1 MGSFRPRNLTDA
13 IQILRRRK
21 NLILFIALIV
31 MLAAFIII
39 INIPHTYESRA
50 RIVVSGQIYDR
61 QANGAQIAAVTEQ
74 ITSRA
79 NVESLINR
87 YGLYAPVTNMDRAV
101 QNLQTEIKLDPKLRS
116 DANGFPESFTL
127 SYRHADPAVAQ
138 KVVTDMLAIFNQA
151 NATLEKQAAEEAR
164 AIRAEIEDLEGR
176 LSQTNRQRAVSA
188 ARASAASRVASNI
201 DRVRSERSA
210 IASSVE
216 TLRDREYALQQQIAS
231 QKQLIVQQQE
241 IVRNAP
247 PSDDGRSSSSYNALV
262 KRKAELEGQIKDYLA
277 NFTDKYPKLIL
288 AREQLA
294 EVNQRI
300 AEASANGEGKRA
312 SAASPEAGQL
322 RTLQHELSRM
332 ETELEIVQRE
342 LSRKMQA
349 ASSLPGGGGGG
360 GSSVYVPSVS
370 SSAPVGGTS
379 ISSEYGVDGLK
390 ERYTALL
397 KREDALKD
405 FQPSIS
411 GPGTPFFQTVD
422 QPNLPQSPAAPNR
435 SKLLMFALAL
445 ALGAGLVAA
454 VVVELPR
461 MTMIHDERDVNYFL
475 GVQVVALIPD
485 MQTIAERGQSQN
497 HLFKRRLV
505 YLLVGAAAVPVLVL
519 LLNSIRIFQILGN
532 K

>member
-1 MGSFRPRNLTDA
+1 MVVL
-13 IQILRRRK
+13 
-21 NLILFIALIV
+21 
-31 MLAAFIII
+31 LAAFIII
-39 INIPHTYESRA
+39 ISIPHTFESRA

-79 NVESLINR
+79 NVENIINR

-101 QNLQTEIKLDPKLRS
+101 QNLQTEIKLDAKLRS

-127 SYRHADPAVAQ
+127 SYRHTDPAVAQ

-151 NATLEKQAAEEAR
+151 NTTLEKQAAEEAR
-164 AIRAEIEDLEGR
+164 AIRAEIEDIESR
-176 LSQTNRQRAVSA
+176 LTQTNHQRAASA

-201 DRVRSERSA
+201 DRVRSERNA
-210 IASSVE
+210 IASTVE
-216 TLRDREYALQQQIAS
+216 TLRDREYALQQQITS

-241 IVRNAP
+241 LVRNAP
-247 PSDDGRSSSSYNALV
+247 PADDGRSSSSYNALV
-262 KRKAELEGQIKDYLA
+262 KRKSELEGQIKDYLA
-277 NFTDKYPKLIL
+277 NFTDKYPKLIQ

-300 AEASANGEGKRA
+300 SEASASGEGKRA
-312 SAASPEAGQL
+312 SAASPEAQQL
-322 RTLQHELSRM
+322 RSLQHELSRM

-342 LSRKMQA
+342 IGRKTQA
-349 ASSLPGGGGGG
+349 ASSLPGS
-360 GSSVYVPSVS
+360 GSAQPSYTPSIPAGAPAS
-370 SSAPVGGTS
+370 SGLA
-379 ISSEYGVDGLK
+379 SEYGLDGLK

-435 SKLLMFALAL
+435 SRLMLFALGL

-454 VVVELPR
+454 VIAEIPR
-461 MTMIHDERDVNYFL
+461 MTVIHDERDVNYFL
-475 GVQVVALIPD
+475 GVPVVAMIPE
-485 MQTIAERGQSQN
+485 TLTVAERGKAQN
-497 HLFKRRLV
+497 SLFKQRLV
-505 YLLVGAAAVPVLVL
+505 YLIAGAAAVPVLVFV
-519 LLNSIRIFQILGN
+519 LNSIRIFQILGN

>member
-1 MGSFRPRNLTDA
+1 MGSFRPRNLADA
-13 IQILRRRK
+13 IQILWRRK
-21 NLILFIALIV
+21 LLILFTAAIV
-31 MLAAFIII
+31 LLSAFIII
-39 INIPHTYESRA
+39 TNIAHTFESRA
-50 RIVVSGQIYDR
+50 RILVSGQIYDR

-79 NVESLINR
+79 NLESLINR
-87 YGLYAPVTNMDRAV
+87 YDLYAPVTNMDRAA
-101 QNLQTEIKLDPKLRS
+101 QNLLNEIKIETKLRA

-127 SYRHADPAVAQ
+127 SYRHTDPAVAQ

-151 NATLEKQAAEEAR
+151 NATLEHQAAGEAR
-164 AIRAEIEDLEGR
+164 AIRAEIAELEAR
-176 LSQTNRQRAVSA
+176 LSQTNQQRAAYA
-188 ARASAASRVASNI
+188 ARASAASRAAGNL
-201 DRVRSERSA
+201 DRVRNERNA
-210 IASSVE
+210 IASTVE

-247 PSDDGRSSSSYNALV
+247 PADDGRSSSSYNALV
-262 KRKAELEGQIKDYLA
+262 KRKAELEAQIQNYSA
-277 NFTDKYPKLIL
+277 NFTDKYPKLVQ

-300 AEASANGEGKRA
+300 AESSANGEGRRA
-312 SAASPEAGQL
+312 SAASPEAQQL

-332 ETELEIVQRE
+332 ETEMEIVQRE
-342 LSRKMQA
+342 LSRKMRA
-349 ASSLPGGGGGG
+349 AASLPGGAG
-360 GSSVYVPSVS
+360 VPVVVTPSVATP
-370 SSAPVGGTS
+370 APVVASAGLAN
-379 ISSEYGVDGLK
+379 EYGLDGLR

-397 KREDALKD
+397 KREDALKE

-435 SKLLMFALAL
+435 TRLMLFALAM

-454 VVVELPR
+454 VAAEIPR
-461 MTMIHDERDVNYFL
+461 MTVIHDERDVNYFL
-475 GVQVVALIPD
+475 GSPVVALIPE
-485 MQTIAERGQSQN
+485 MLTVAERGQAQN
-497 HLFKRRLV
+497 ILFKRRLV
-505 YLLVGAAAVPVLVL
+505 CLIAGAAAVPVLVL
-519 LLNSIRIFQILGN
+519 VLNGLRIFQMLGN

>member
-1 MGSFRPRNLTDA
+1 MMGSFRPRNLTDV
-13 IQILRRRK
+13 IQILRRRI
-21 NLILFIALIV
+21 NLILFTTAVV

-39 INIPHTYESRA
+39 ISIPHTYESRA

-79 NVESLINR
+79 NVENLINR

-101 QNLQTEIKLDPKLRS
+101 QNLQAEIKLDAKLRS

-127 SYRHADPAVAQ
+127 SYRHADPAIAQ

-176 LSQTNRQRAVSA
+176 LTQTNHQRAASA

-201 DRVRSERSA
+201 DRVRSERTA

-231 QKQLIVQQQE
+231 QKQQIVQQQE
-241 IVRNAP
+241 IVRSAP
-247 PSDDGRSSSSYNALV
+247 PADDGRSSSSYNALI

-277 NFTDKYPKLIL
+277 NYTDKYPKLIL

-300 AEASANGEGKRA
+300 SEASASGEGKRA
-312 SAASPEAGQL
+312 SAASPEAAQL

-342 LSRKMQA
+342 MSRKMQA
-349 ASSLPGGGGGG
+349 ASSLPGGG
-360 GSSVYVPSVS
+360 SSSPVYVPSSPS
-370 SSAPVGGTS
+370 SSPGTG
-379 ISSEYGVDGLK
+379 SSGIAEYGVEGLK

-435 SKLLMFALAL
+435 SKLMMFALAL

-454 VVVELPR
+454 IIVELPR
-461 MTMIHDERDVNYFL
+461 MTRIHDERDINYFL
-475 GVQVVALIPD
+475 GVPVVAMIPETL
-485 MQTIAERGQSQN
+485 TIAERGQSQN
-497 HLFKRRLV
+497 SLFKRRLV
-505 YLLVGAAAVPVLVL
+505 YLLMGAAAVPVLVL
-519 LLNSIRIFQILGN
+519 VLNSIRIFQILGN